1 MSILKVIN
9 AMNSK
14 TVLLSDMV
22 FNASMVTISV
32 ILLTGCASISHD
44 EQLFNRNSPLA
55 LQLTEAQSQSELN
68 CKETKGT
75 ILSQQII
82 QGRQFHDVTVFKINV
97 KGCGKEAAYVTRCD
111 DEKKALCD
119 VQLQS
124 NDGK

>member
-9 AMNSK
+9 AMISK
-14 TVLLSDMV
+14 TFLLTDIV
-22 FNASMVTISV
+22 FIASMVTIPV
-32 ILLTGCASISHD
+32 MLLAGCASTPHD
-44 EQLFNRNSPLA
+44 EQLFNRNSPMA
-55 LQLTEAQSQSELN
+55 LQLTEAQSQSKLN

-82 QGRQFHDVTVFKINV
+82 QERQFHEVTVFKINV
-97 KGCGKEAAYVTRCD
+97 QGCGKEAVYVTRCD

-119 VQLQS
+119 AQLQS